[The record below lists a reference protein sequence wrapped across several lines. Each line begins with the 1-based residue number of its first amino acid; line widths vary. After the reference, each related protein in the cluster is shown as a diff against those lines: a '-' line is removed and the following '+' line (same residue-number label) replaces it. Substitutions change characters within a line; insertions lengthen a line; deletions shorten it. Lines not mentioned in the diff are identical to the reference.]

1 VRRQNAYATFFLM
14 LPIDDSAEWLEA
26 DGLGGFASGTPTGIR
41 TRRYHALLLTA
52 TTPPSGRTLLVNG
65 CDAWIETARG
75 TFFLSSQRYAS
86 EVVSPDGVTRL
97 KEFRVQP
104 WPTFRFELY
113 DGIAVEHE
121 LFVPH
126 EQSRVVLIWRLIGES
141 RGAVK
146 LSVKPFLSGR
156 DFHGTHHE
164 NNSFNF
170 DPEFTHDTVR
180 WKPYDGVP
188 VIIARSDAI
197 YRHSPVWYRDFLYV
211 EERERGLDC
220 VEDLASPG
228 VFEWVL
234 HSQPA
239 ILTFSAEGFASIEE
253 KRTDSVQELRENEFA
268 RRQKFSSSLDAAAE
282 SYLVRRGSGKT
293 IIAGY
298 PWFGDWGR
306 DTFISLRGL
315 CLATKRLED
324 ARDILVQWAGALSG
338 GMLPNRFPDQGTKP
352 EFNSVD
358 ASLWYVIAVHDYL
371 HAAARNPEV
380 ADADVS
386 RKLGKA
392 VETILSGYSQG
403 TRFRIKADVDGLLA
417 AGEPGVQLTW
427 MDAKVNGHV
436 VTPRIGKPVEV
447 QALWIN
453 ALWIGQ
459 SFSTDWQPLFKQAS
473 EAFAGRYW
481 NDAKGQLYDVI
492 DVDHQPGTAD
502 PSVRPNQIF
511 AVGGLPL
518 ILLPVERARQVVE
531 AVQSA
536 LYTPIGLR
544 SLAPGEP
551 GYAPYYK
558 GDVWHRDTAYHQG
571 TVWPWLIGP
580 FIEAWVRVRGGT
592 PEAKSA
598 ARQQFLEPLRDH
610 LTAAGLG
617 HVSEIADAEPP
628 HRPRGC
634 PFQAW
639 SLGELLRVER
649 TVLG

>member
-1 VRRQNAYATFFLM
+1 M

-26 DGLGGFASGTPTGIR
+26 DGLGGFASGTTTGIR
-41 TRRYHALLLTA
+41 TRRYHGLLVTA
-52 TTPPSGRTLLVNG
+52 TTPPSGRTVLVNG
-65 CDAWIETARG
+65 YDAWIETARG
-75 TFFLSSQRYAS
+75 TFFLSSQRFAS
-86 EVVSPDGVTRL
+86 EVVNPDGVTRL
-97 KEFRVQP
+97 KEFRLRP
-104 WPTFRFELY
+104 WPTFRFDLY

-126 EQSRVVLIWRLIGES
+126 TQSAVVLVWRLIGEP
-141 RGAVK
+141 GGTIK

-156 DFHGTHHE
+156 DFHGIHHH
-164 NNSFNF
+164 NDSFNF
-170 DPEFTHDTVR
+170 DPCFRHDIIR
-180 WKPYDGVP
+180 WKPYHGLP
-188 VIIARSDAI
+188 AIIARSDAL
-197 YRHSPVWYRDFLYV
+197 YRHSPVWYRNFLYV
-211 EERERGLDC
+211 EEQTRGLDC

-228 VFEWVL
+228 VFDWL
-234 HSQPA
+234 LRDQPA
-239 ILTFSAEGFASIEE
+239 VLTFSAEGFASIEE
-253 KRTDSVQELRENEFA
+253 KRDLAETVRQLRENELA
-268 RRQKFSSSLDAAAE
+268 RRQKFSSPLDAAAE
-282 SYLVRRGSGKT
+282 SYFVRRGSGKT

-298 PWFGDWGR
+298 PWIGDWGR

-315 CLATKRLED
+315 CLATNRLEI
-324 ARDILVQWAGALSG
+324 ARDILVQWAGTLSR
-338 GMLPNRFPDQGTKP
+338 GMLPNRFPDQAIEP

-371 HAAARNPEV
+371 SAAAGKPEL
-380 ADADVS
+380 ADEAVS
-386 RKLGKA
+386 RKLGDA
-392 VETILSGYSQG
+392 VETILTGYSQG
-403 TRFRIKADVDGLLA
+403 TRFRIKADADGLLS
-417 AGEPGVQLTW
+417 AGESGLQLTW
-427 MDAKVNGHV
+427 MDAKVDGHV

-453 ALWIGQ
+453 ALRIGQ
-459 SFSTDWQPLFKQAS
+459 SFSSDWQLLFERAS
-473 EAFAGRYW
+473 EAFASRYW
-481 NDAKGQLYDVI
+481 NDARGQLYDVI
-492 DVDHQPGTAD
+492 DVDHQPGTTD

-518 ILLPVERARQVVE
+518 ILLPMERARQVVE
-531 AVQSA
+531 AVETA

-551 GYAPYYK
+551 GYAPRYE
-558 GDVWHRDTAYHQG
+558 GDVRHRDIAYHQG

-598 ARQQFLEPLRDH
+598 ARQQFLEPLRNH
-610 LTAAGLG
+610 LKEAGLG

-649 TVLG
+649 IVLA

>member
-1 VRRQNAYATFFLM
+1 M

-26 DGLGGFASGTPTGIR
+26 DGLGGFASGTTTGIR
-41 TRRYHALLLTA
+41 TRRYHGLLVTA
-52 TTPPSGRTLLVNG
+52 TTPPSGRTVLVNG
-65 CDAWIETARG
+65 YDAWIETARG

-86 EVVSPDGVTRL
+86 EVVNPDGVTRL
-97 KEFRVQP
+97 KEFRLRP
-104 WPTFRFELY
+104 WPTFRFDLY
-113 DGIAVEHE
+113 NGIAVEHE

-126 EQSRVVLIWRLIGES
+126 AQSAVVLVWRLIGEPS
-141 RGAVK
+141 GTVK

-156 DFHGTHHE
+156 DFHGIHHQ
-164 NNSFNF
+164 NDSFNF
-170 DPEFTHDTVR
+170 DPCFRHDMIR
-180 WKPYDGVP
+180 WKPYHGLP
-188 VIIARSDAI
+188 GIIARSEAL

-211 EERERGLDC
+211 EEQARGLDC

-228 VFEWVL
+228 IFEWLL
-234 HSQPA
+234 HDQPA
-239 ILTFSAEGFASIEE
+239 VLTFSAEGFASIEE
-253 KRTDSVQELRENEFA
+253 KSDLAETVRQLRENELA
-268 RRQKFSSSLDAAAE
+268 RRQRFSSSLDAAAE

-306 DTFISLRGL
+306 DTFISMRGL
-315 CLATKRLED
+315 CLATNRLEI
-324 ARDILVQWAGALSG
+324 ARDILVQWAGALSR
-338 GMLPNRFPDQGTKP
+338 GMLPNRFPDQGIEP

-371 HAAARNPEV
+371 RAAAGKPEL
-380 ADADVS
+380 ADATIS
-386 RKLGKA
+386 RKLGDA
-392 VETILSGYSQG
+392 VETILTGYSQG
-403 TRFRIKADVDGLLA
+403 TRFRIKADADGLLS
-417 AGEPGVQLTW
+417 AGEPGLQLTW
-427 MDAKVNGHV
+427 MDAKVDGHV

-453 ALWIGQ
+453 ALRTGQ
-459 SFSTDWQPLFKQAS
+459 SFSSVWQPLFERAS
-473 EAFAGRYW
+473 EAFASRYW
-481 NDAKGQLYDVI
+481 NDARGQLYDVL

-518 ILLPVERARQVVE
+518 VLLPMERARQVVQAVE
-531 AVQSA
+531 AA
-536 LYTPIGLR
+536 LYTPVGLR

-551 GYAPYYK
+551 GYAPHYE
-558 GDVWHRDTAYHQG
+558 GDVWHRDTSYHQG
-571 TVWPWLIGP
+571 TVWPWLLGA

-592 PEAKSA
+592 PEAKSL
-598 ARQQFLEPLRDH
+598 ARQRFLEPLRNH
-610 LTAAGLG
+610 LQEAGLG

-649 TVLG
+649 IVLA